1 MMKRTLFLGILYP
14 ALAFSD
20 TPGFMTPEV
29 ECLNDNTIP
38 FISTKIPAQKIVD
51 DAYIKCKPELDAW
64 SKSREMLPKEI
75 RERQY
80 KEFHDFYIRIIEK
93 RRAYDVKK

>member
-14 ALAFSD
+14 ALAFSY

-38 FISTKIPAQKIVD
+38 FINTKIPAK
-51 DAYIKCKPELDAW
+51 
-64 SKSREMLPKEI
+64 KSLTT
-75 RERQY
+75 
-80 KEFHDFYIRIIEK
+80 HT
-93 RRAYDVKK
+93 